1 MKKLLLFSLLS
12 CATHVM
18 MAQVLFSYDF
28 SADTAGRKLDGFR
41 GWSNSTSTNYP
52 GGGDCAGVLCS
63 RMTSVTAAM
72 TYPGYATTTK
82 ALSFTAQTDAPGHF
96 LTSDE
101 TLPNANI
108 NSLTFND
115 GEKVYAAFLLKLTDA
130 IITTTAGQLVRFAG
144 SGSNFYT
151 TGMRLY
157 AQKSGSKFRFG
168 IERTG
173 TVSYSNYDYDFNT
186 TYLIVMKYDYVAG
199 GTTNDVASL
208 YVNPVITNAEPANSL
223 ISASSGT
230 DVALARIMFYGNQPN
245 TPTGIVSG
253 IKVAKTWADLAGAAQ
268 PAQGVRYNQT
278 DTITYNL
285 NRNKCNLGV
294 PAGGAQIANITNIC
308 PASSGSDVAF
318 TIDNVT
324 KCVNYRGVRPGAD
337 TACLKICNEN
347 NICDTLTFV
356 VTTTAKGTRANQTD
370 TISVNLNRNKCNL
383 AIPSGGA
390 QITSITNICPAWSGS
405 DVLFTIDNA
414 TKCVNYRGVRTG
426 VDTACFKICNE
437 NGICDTLNMV
447 ITTNGRVGVETLSNG
462 SFVVKPT
469 LAREQVEVILEK
481 SYPSVSQIQV
491 ADATGR
497 IVLERS
503 IYIGE
508 TSIILNIND
517 LPQGYYLI
525 QVQNQQIR
533 AVQKVVMIR

>member
-1 MKKLLLFSLLS
+1 
-12 CATHVM
+12 M

-28 SADTAGRKLDGFR
+28 SADTVGRKLDGFR
-41 GWSNSTSTNYP
+41 GWSNSTSTNYS
-52 GGGDCAGVLCS
+52 GGGDCAGVSCS
-63 RMTSVTAAM
+63 RMTSMTAAM
-72 TYPGYATTTK
+72 TYSGYATTTK

-96 LTSDE
+96 LSNDE
-101 TLPNANI
+101 TLPNAAI

-130 IITTTAGQLVRFAG
+130 VLTTTAGQLVRFAG
-144 SGSNFYT
+144 SGTNFYT

-199 GTTNDVASL
+199 GTTNDIASL
-208 YVNPVITNAEPANSL
+208 YVNPVITSAEPATSL

-230 DVALARIMFYGNQPN
+230 DVALARIMFYGNQAN
-245 TPTGIVSG
+245 MPTGIVSG

-278 DTITYNL
+278 DTISYNL

-294 PAGGAQIANITNIC
+294 PAGGAQIASITNIC

-318 TIDNVT
+318 TIDN
-324 KCVNYRGVRPGAD
+324 
-337 TACLKICNEN
+337 
-347 NICDTLTFV
+347 
-356 VTTTAKGTRANQTD
+356 
-370 TISVNLNRNKCNL
+370 
-383 AIPSGGA
+383 
-390 QITSITNICPAWSGS
+390 
-405 DVLFTIDNA
+405 A
-414 TKCVNYRGVRTG
+414 TKCINYKGVRTG

-437 NGICDTLNMV
+437 NGICDTLNWV

-462 SFVVKPT
+462 SFMVKPT

-497 IVLERS
+497 IVLERNMP
-503 IYIGE
+503 IGE
-508 TSIILNIND
+508 TAITLNVND

-525 QVQNQQIR
+525 RVQNQQIR
-533 AVQKVVMIR
+533 AVQKVVVIR